1 MKITETKT
9 YPHVFPDIKNWPIY
23 QLSEDRR
30 NFVHE
35 IDEQTLERLMQKHEV
50 QQVLDIVAKTIYLE
64 RIRIKEEVWKVDPP
78 NEKQFWKKIR
88 SRLLSILPAEQKEE
102 RVRAASEELLRQIIH
117 RYSEEIVG
125 TFRIKTF
132 LFARKF
138 LTLFFNSLLYS
149 SISLKSL
156 WRVKAGQAK
165 AQNRL
170 LVKGYIEEIRALMK
184 KGTVVMVPTHFSNLD
199 SILIGYGM
207 DLIGLPSFS
216 YGAGLNLYNSGYA
229 AYFMN
234 RLGAYRVDRRKK
246 NPIYLE
252 TLKMMSKL
260 SIERGVNSL
269 FFPGGTR
276 SRSGTLESRLK
287 LGLLS
292 TVIEAQR
299 AIYQKGEDT
308 KIFVVPVILS
318 YHFVLEAQFLVEQH
332 LRRMG
337 KERYLKAKDNF
348 LSLRKII
355 QFAWQ
360 VISEGNEIII
370 SMGRPM
376 DVVGNPVDMEG
387 NSFDKFGNLLN
398 MKDYFTFQGAI
409 EQDLQRESEYTRI
422 LGDAIVDRYRKDNIV
437 LTSHIVAFAAFE
449 FLKFRNA
456 KLDLYGILR
465 LPSNDYIFPMEGL
478 SDVVGQLRAL
488 LVEMEKNGQV
498 KLSEPIHGPLE
509 ELIKDGIKRLGNFH
523 IAKPLK
529 WNKKGKIISENFK
542 LLYFYHN
549 RLDHYGLAKKI
560 RWKSY
565 ELEVI

>member
-1 MKITETKT
+1 MKRTESKT
-9 YPHVFPDIKNWPIY
+9 YPHVFPDIKDWPIY
-23 QLSEDRR
+23 QLSEDRK
-30 NFVHE
+30 NFVQE
-35 IDEQTLERLMQKHEV
+35 IDEQTLQRLMQKHSV

-88 SRLLSILPAEQKEE
+88 SRLLKIFPGEHKEE
-102 RVRAASEELLRQIIH
+102 RVKTAGQELLRQIIH

-170 LVKGYIEEIRALMK
+170 LVKGHIEEIRTLMK

-252 TLKMMSKL
+252 VLKMMSKL

-276 SRSGTLESRLK
+276 SRSGTLENKLK

-299 AIYQKGEDT
+299 AIYQKGEKT
-308 KIFVVPVILS
+308 KIFVIPVILS

-348 LSLRKII
+348 SSLRKII

-370 SMGRPM
+370 SIGRPM
-376 DVVGNPVDMEG
+376 DVVGNPVDMDG
-387 NSFDKFGNLLN
+387 NSFDQFGNQLK
-398 MKDYFTFQGAI
+398 MEDYFIFEDKINQN
-409 EQDLQRESEYTRI
+409 LQRESEYTKI
-422 LGDAIVDRYRKDNIV
+422 LSEAIVDRYLKDNIV
-437 LTSHIVAFAAFE
+437 LTSHLVAFAAFE
-449 FLKFRNA
+449 FLKYRNA
-456 KLDLYGILR
+456 RLDLYGILR
-465 LPSNDYIFPMEGL
+465 LPSSDYIFPMDGL
-478 SDVVGQLRAL
+478 TDIVDQLRSAL
-488 LVEMEKNGQV
+488 IDMEEKGLI
-498 KLSEPIHGPLE
+498 KLSEQIHEPLE
-509 ELIKDGIKRLGNFH
+509 ELIRDGIKRLGNFH

-529 WNKKGKIISENFK
+529 LNKKGQIISENFK

-549 RLDHYGLAKKI
+549 RLDNYGLEKKI

-565 ELEVI
+565 ELEMI

>member
-1 MKITETKT
+1 MKKRNKT
-9 YPHVFPDIKNWPIY
+9 YPHHVFQNIEDWPIY
-23 QLSEDRR
+23 KLHQDRK
-30 NFVHE
+30 NFVKDIEDH
-35 IDEQTLERLMQKHEV
+35 TLDRLMQKHGLG
-50 QQVLDIVAKTIYLE
+50 VLDIIAKTIYME

-88 SRLLSILPAEQKEE
+88 GRLLKIEPTNQGEAEVKSS
-102 RVRAASEELLRQIIH
+102 SEELLQKIIH

-149 SISLKSL
+149 SISLKSF
-156 WRVKAGQAK
+156 WWVRAGQAK
-165 AQNRL
+165 AQDRL
-170 LVKGYIEEIRALMK
+170 LVKGYIDQVKNLMK

-207 DLIGLPSFS
+207 DLIGLPSFT
-216 YGAGLNLYNSGYA
+216 YGAGLNLYNTGYT

-234 RLGAYRVDRRKK
+234 RLGTYRVDRRKK

-252 TLKMMSKL
+252 TLKTMSKL
-260 SIERGVNSL
+260 SIERGTNNL

-276 SRSGTLESRLK
+276 SRAGTLENRLK

-299 AIYQKGEDT
+299 AIYKKGEES

-318 YHFVLEAQFLVEQH
+318 YHFVLEAQYLVEQH

-337 KERYLKAKDNF
+337 RERYLKAKDGF
-348 LSLRKII
+348 LSFRKILK
-355 QFAWQ
+355 FAWQ

-370 SMGRPM
+370 SLGQPM
-376 DVVGNPVDMEG
+376 DVVGNPVDFDG
-387 NSFDKFGNLLN
+387 NSFDKFGNKLR
-398 MKDYFTFQGAI
+398 MKDYFTLNNKI
-409 EQDLQRESEYTRI
+409 SKDRQRESEYTKI
-422 LGDAIVDRYRKDNIV
+422 LSEAIVDRYHKDNIV

-449 FLKFRNA
+449 FLKNRNS

-465 LPSNDYIFPMEGL
+465 LPASDYVFPADGL
-478 SDVVGQLRAL
+478 RDVVGQLQEVL
-488 LVEMEKNGQV
+488 FEMEEKGEI
-498 KLSEPIHGPLE
+498 KLSEQIHR
-509 ELIKDGIKRLGNFH
+509 ELDTIIDDGIKRLGNFH
-523 IAKPLK
+523 LAKPLK
-529 WNKKGKIISENFK
+529 LNKKGKIISENFK

-549 RLDHYGLAKKI
+549 RLENYGLDKKI